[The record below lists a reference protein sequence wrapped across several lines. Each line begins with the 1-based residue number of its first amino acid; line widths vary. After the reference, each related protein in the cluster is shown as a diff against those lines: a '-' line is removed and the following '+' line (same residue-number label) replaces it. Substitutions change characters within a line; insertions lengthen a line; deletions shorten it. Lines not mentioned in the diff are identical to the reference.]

1 MPEENK
7 DSGLYKKIYNEN
19 YKYVRNIL
27 RKSINNNDL
36 EDATQEVFLRIFKG
50 LDNFKGNSK
59 IQTWIYKITE
69 NVAID
74 FKKKYVKENKQN
86 KKIAQH
92 KIYKS
97 YNFTKHIFDKM
108 NYDQLLKYIDK
119 LSPNDRIILKL
130 REINNYDY
138 KKISKLLNIPI
149 GTVKS
154 RIFYSRK
161 KIKKMIESDNG
172 GEELWE
178 N

>member
-86 KKIAQH
+86 KK
-92 KIYKS
+92 
-97 YNFTKHIFDKM
+97 HIFDKM

-172 GEELWE
+172 GEEL
-178 N
+178 

>member
-1 MPEENK
+1 
-7 DSGLYKKIYNEN
+7 
-19 YKYVRNIL
+19 
-27 RKSINNNDL
+27 
-36 EDATQEVFLRIFKG
+36 
-50 LDNFKGNSK
+50 
-59 IQTWIYKITE
+59 
-69 NVAID
+69 
-74 FKKKYVKENKQN
+74 
-86 KKIAQH
+86 
-92 KIYKS
+92 
-97 YNFTKHIFDKM
+97 M

-172 GEELWE
+172 GEEL
-178 N
+178 